1 MMVSEA
7 EKEELVL
14 CRLKTMPTN
23 IRISL
28 GSGRELA
35 RNYLIRHVK
44 EGDRLGKLIVET
56 QLDYLRSM
64 KGL

>member
-1 MMVSEA
+1 MVSAA

-14 CRLKTMPTN
+14 CRLKAMPQS
-23 IRISL
+23 IRVSL
-28 GSGRELA
+28 GSGGELS
-35 RNYLIRHVK
+35 RDDLIRHVK
-44 EGDRLGKLIVET
+44 DGDRLGKLIVET

>member
-35 RNYLIRHVK
+35 RNDLIRHVK